1 MKILHLDTGHEMR
14 GGQWQA
20 HYLMR
25 GLRERGHEVYLNS
38 AHGSFDIVH
47 AHDAK
52 AHRNAVLRGLKPLV
66 VSRRVAF
73 PVKSNLFSRWKYNH
87 GHFIA
92 VSQFVKSRLLEAGVD
107 DSRVDVVYD
116 GVPPL
121 EPAPPSERIVVVDKR
136 NPTSFDAASELPGA
150 RALVYLSEEEGLG
163 SAILLAMS
171 SGIPVVASRVG
182 GIPEAVEDG
191 VTGLL
196 IDGELGDALDR
207 ITPGMAVQARERYQR
222 LFTVERMVEATIA
235 VYKKV
240 AQCSR

>member
-1 MKILHLDTGHEMR
+1 MKILHLDTGRTMR

-25 GLRERGHEVYLNS
+25 GLRERGHEVYFN
-38 AHGSFDIVH
+38 APHGVFDIVH

-73 PVKSNLFSRWKYNH
+73 PIQRGPFSRWKYNH

-92 VSQFVKSRLLEAGVD
+92 ISRFVKGRLLEAGID
-107 DSRVDVVYD
+107 ESRIDVVHD
-116 GVPPL
+116 GVPRL
-121 EPAPPSERIVVVDKR
+121 ERAQPTDRVVVLDKR
-136 NPTSFDAASELPGA
+136 KPGSFDAERELPGA
-150 RALVYLSEEEGLG
+150 RAFVYLSEEEGLG

-171 SGIPVVASRVG
+171 AGVPVIASRTG

-191 VTGLL
+191 VTGILVE
-196 IDGELGDALDR
+196 DQWEPALSR
-207 ITPGMAVQARERYQR
+207 ITPEMSVQALARYER
-222 LFTVERMVEATIA
+222 LFTVDRMVEATIA
-235 VYKKV
+235 VYNKV
-240 AQCSR
+240 LG